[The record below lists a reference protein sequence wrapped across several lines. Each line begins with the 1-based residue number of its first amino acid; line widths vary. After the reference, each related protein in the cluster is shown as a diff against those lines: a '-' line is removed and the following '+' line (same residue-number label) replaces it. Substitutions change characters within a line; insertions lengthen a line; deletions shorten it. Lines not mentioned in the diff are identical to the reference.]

1 MVYSDRS
8 KLCWQRF
15 DGTYAIAD
23 IEPVYGTDKR
33 LFAFFFVTPL
43 KLVATT
49 FVIVHHYT
57 AVHHTFDRKL
67 QEIIPIIVTWYE
79 SLGFLFSII

>member
-8 KLCWQRF
+8 KLCCQRF

-43 KLVATT
+43 ELVATI

-57 AVHHTFDRKL
+57 AGHHIFDSKL
-67 QEIIPIIVTWYE
+67 QEIIPIVVTWYT